1 MKNYIRTLLI
11 STCLTGA
18 LTGCDLDVVPPS
30 NISAESF
37 WKDDKDAWY
46 ALNSCYSGMDAV
58 DIWDEM
64 CTDNAHSH
72 KPWEGNYEYVQ
83 QNGINANT
91 GYGSYYFGMVRTVNN
106 FLANV
111 DRCNMDNDLRERMK
125 AEARFFRAMSY
136 LDLTTKFGKVPIIT
150 TVMDYDAPTV
160 PRDDVEKVRTFI
172 LTELDEI
179 SKILPESYD
188 GSSMNEKGRIT
199 RYGALALRARAAL
212 YFGNYPEAE
221 KSAGAV
227 MAPDKFSLFRIS
239 ELNDDQKK
247 EAEEMKAY
255 MDYAAKGLDE
265 DKFLKG
271 MFSYE
276 ALWFDENA
284 SPDNPEYVVTRE
296 YMSDANNNDWTR
308 YTYFIPKSLSIQDGY
323 CSYEPMQDL
332 IDAYWDAD
340 GKTLRN
346 NITMEKRKADF
357 EAMWKDFEKE
367 KDDQKGFF
375 ELVKKTD
382 LMKYEY
388 MKEFRNR
395 DSRLYASMLFPFK
408 GWHETAK
415 GEFYLMVNPEIFGSS
430 NGNETWTG
438 YCYRK
443 MVALSPYNLSN
454 SPADYPVIRYA
465 EVLLTFAE
473 AHLLNKGW
481 DTEVTG
487 ALNLLRDR
495 CGMPDVPASMS
506 KEEGLEFIR
515 NERRIELAAE
525 GHRFDDIRR
534 YGSDYCKKVMN
545 GPTYAPNGY
554 TVINKV
560 WNDRLMLMPIPQSA
574 IDLNPLLKD
583 DQNPGY

>member
-1 MKNYIRTLLI
+1 MKRNVRNLLI
-11 STCLTGA
+11 GLCLTGGLA
-18 LTGCDLDVVPPS
+18 GCDLDVIPPA
-30 NISAESF
+30 NIAAESF

-46 ALNSCYSGMDAV
+46 ALNACYSGMDAV

-72 KPWEGNYEYVQ
+72 KPWEGNYELVQ
-83 QNGINANT
+83 QNGINASA

-106 FLANV
+106 FLVNV
-111 DRCNMDNDLRERMK
+111 ENCNMDATLRERMK

-136 LDLTTKFGKVPIIT
+136 LDLTTKFGKVPIVT
-150 TVMDYDAPTV
+150 TVMDYDAPNV
-160 PRDDVEKVRTFI
+160 PRDEVEQVRAFI
-172 LTELDEI
+172 LQELQEI
-179 SKILPESYD
+179 SEILPESYD
-188 GSSMNEKGRIT
+188 GSSMNEVGRIT

-212 YFGNYPEAE
+212 YFGNYAEAE
-221 KSAGAV
+221 KSAAAV
-227 MAPDKFSLFRIS
+227 MNSGKYSLFKIS
-239 ELNDDQKK
+239 SLNDAQNK
-247 EAEEMKAY
+247 EAAEMDAY
-255 MDYAAKGLDE
+255 MDYEAKGLDRE
-265 DKFLKG
+265 KFLLG

-276 ALWFDENA
+276 SLWFEENA
-284 SPDNPEYVVTRE
+284 SPANPEFVVTRE
-296 YMSDANNNDWTR
+296 YMADANNNDWCR
-308 YTYFIPKSLSIQDGY
+308 YTYFIPKSLSVKDGY

-346 NITMEKRKADF
+346 DITMEQRKANF
-357 EAMWKDFEKE
+357 EAMWKDFEE
-367 KDDQKGFF
+367 VRNDQAAYFAK
-375 ELVKKTD
+375 VKATD
-382 LMKYEY
+382 LMQYPY
-388 MKEFRNR
+388 MEEFRNR

-415 GEFYLMVNPEIFGSS
+415 GEFYLMFDPTKINQD
-430 NGNETWTG
+430 GNETWTG
-438 YCYRK
+438 YCFRK
-443 MVALSPYNLSN
+443 MVALEPYDEYN

-473 AHLLNKGW
+473 AHLQNSGW
-481 DTEVTG
+481 DAQVTG

-495 CGMPDVPASMS
+495 CGMPDVPASLS
-506 KEEGLEFIR
+506 KEEGINFIR

-534 YGSDYCKKVMN
+534 YGSDYCKQVMN
-545 GPTYAPNGY
+545 GPSYAPNGY
-554 TVINKV
+554 QVINKV
-560 WNDRLMLMPIPQSA
+560 WDDRLLLMPIPQSS

>member
-1 MKNYIRTLLI
+1 MKRNVRNLLI
-11 STCLTGA
+11 GLCLTGGLA
-18 LTGCDLDVVPPS
+18 GCDLDVIPPA
-30 NISAESF
+30 NIAAESF

-46 ALNSCYSGMDAV
+46 ALNACYSGMDAV

-72 KPWEGNYEYVQ
+72 KPWEGNYELVQ
-83 QNGINANT
+83 QNGINASA

-106 FLANV
+106 FLVNV
-111 DRCNMDNDLRERMK
+111 ENCNMDATLRERMK

-136 LDLTTKFGKVPIIT
+136 LDLTTKFGKVPIVT
-150 TVMDYDAPTV
+150 AVMDYDAPNV
-160 PRDDVEKVRTFI
+160 PRDEVEQVRAFI
-172 LTELDEI
+172 LQELQEI
-179 SKILPESYD
+179 SEILPESYD
-188 GSSMNEKGRIT
+188 GSSMNEVGRIT

-212 YFGNYPEAE
+212 YFGNYAEAE
-221 KSAGAV
+221 KSAAAV
-227 MAPDKFSLFRIS
+227 MNSGKYSLFKIS
-239 ELNDDQKK
+239 SLNDAQNK
-247 EAEEMKAY
+247 EAAEMDAY
-255 MDYAAKGLDE
+255 MDYEAKGLDRE
-265 DKFLKG
+265 KFLLG

-276 ALWFDENA
+276 SLWFEENA
-284 SPDNPEYVVTRE
+284 SPANPEFVVTRE
-296 YMSDANNNDWTR
+296 YMADANNNDWCR
-308 YTYFIPKSLSIQDGY
+308 YTYFIPKSLSVKDGY

-346 NITMEKRKADF
+346 DITMEQRKANF
-357 EAMWKDFEKE
+357 EAMWKDFEE
-367 KDDQKGFF
+367 VRNDQAAYFAK
-375 ELVKKTD
+375 VKSTD
-382 LMKYEY
+382 LMQYPY
-388 MKEFRNR
+388 MEEFRNR

-415 GEFYLMVNPEIFGSS
+415 GEFYLMFDPTKINQD
-430 NGNETWTG
+430 GNETWTG
-438 YCYRK
+438 YCFRK
-443 MVALSPYNLSN
+443 MVALEPYDEYN

-473 AHLLNKGW
+473 AHLQNSGW
-481 DTEVTG
+481 DAQVTG

-495 CGMPDVPASMS
+495 CGMPDVPASLS
-506 KEEGLEFIR
+506 KEEGINFIR

-534 YGSDYCKKVMN
+534 YGSDYCKQVMN
-545 GPTYAPNGY
+545 GPSYAPNGY
-554 TVINKV
+554 QVINKV
-560 WNDRLMLMPIPQSA
+560 WDDRLLLMPIPQSS

>member
-1 MKNYIRTLLI
+1 MKRNVRNLLI
-11 STCLTGA
+11 GLCLTGGLA
-18 LTGCDLDVVPPS
+18 GCDLDVIPPA
-30 NISAESF
+30 NIAAESF

-46 ALNSCYSGMDAV
+46 ALNACYSGMDAV

-72 KPWEGNYEYVQ
+72 KPWEGNYELVQ
-83 QNGINANT
+83 QNGINASA

-106 FLANV
+106 FLVNV
-111 DRCNMDNDLRERMK
+111 ENCNMDATLRERMK

-136 LDLTTKFGKVPIIT
+136 LDLTTKFGKVPIVT
-150 TVMDYDAPTV
+150 TVMDYDAPNV
-160 PRDDVEKVRTFI
+160 PRDEVEQVRAFI
-172 LTELDEI
+172 LQELQEI
-179 SKILPESYD
+179 SEILPESYD
-188 GSSMNEKGRIT
+188 GSSMNEVGRIT

-212 YFGNYPEAE
+212 YFGNYAEAE
-221 KSAGAV
+221 KSAAAV
-227 MAPDKFSLFRIS
+227 MNSGKYSLFKIS
-239 ELNDDQKK
+239 SLNDAQNK
-247 EAEEMKAY
+247 EAVEMDAY
-255 MDYAAKGLDE
+255 MDYEAKGLNRE
-265 DKFLKG
+265 KFLLG

-276 ALWFDENA
+276 SLWFEENA
-284 SPDNPEYVVTRE
+284 SPANPEFVVTRE
-296 YMSDANNNDWTR
+296 YMADANNNDWCR
-308 YTYFIPKSLSIQDGY
+308 YTYFIPKSLSVKDGY

-346 NITMEKRKADF
+346 DITMEQRKANF
-357 EAMWKDFEKE
+357 EAMWKDFEE
-367 KDDQKGFF
+367 VRNDQAAYFAK
-375 ELVKKTD
+375 VKSTD
-382 LMKYEY
+382 LMQYPY
-388 MKEFRNR
+388 MEEFRNR

-415 GEFYLMVNPEIFGSS
+415 GEFYLMFDPTKINQD
-430 NGNETWTG
+430 GNETWTG
-438 YCYRK
+438 YCFRK
-443 MVALSPYNLSN
+443 MVALEPYDEYN

-473 AHLLNKGW
+473 AHLQNSGW
-481 DTEVTG
+481 DAQVTG

-495 CGMPDVPASMS
+495 CGMPDVPASLS
-506 KEEGLEFIR
+506 KEEGINFIR

-534 YGSDYCKKVMN
+534 YGSDYCKQVMN
-545 GPTYAPNGY
+545 GPSYAPNGY
-554 TVINKV
+554 QVINKV
-560 WNDRLMLMPIPQSA
+560 WDDRLLLMPIPQSS

>member
-1 MKNYIRTLLI
+1 MKRNVRNLLI
-11 STCLTGA
+11 GLCLTGGLA
-18 LTGCDLDVVPPS
+18 GCDLDVIPPA
-30 NISAESF
+30 NIAAESF

-46 ALNSCYSGMDAV
+46 ALNACYSGMDAV

-72 KPWEGNYEYVQ
+72 KPWEGNYELVQ
-83 QNGINANT
+83 QNGINASA

-106 FLANV
+106 FLVNV
-111 DRCNMDNDLRERMK
+111 ENCNMDATLRERMK

-136 LDLTTKFGKVPIIT
+136 LDLTTKFGKVPIVT
-150 TVMDYDAPTV
+150 TVMDYDAPNV
-160 PRDDVEKVRTFI
+160 PRDEVEQVRAFI
-172 LTELDEI
+172 LQELQEI
-179 SKILPESYD
+179 SEILPESYD
-188 GSSMNEKGRIT
+188 GSSMNEVGRIT

-212 YFGNYPEAE
+212 YFGNYAEAE
-221 KSAGAV
+221 KSAAAV
-227 MAPDKFSLFRIS
+227 MNSGKYSLFKIS
-239 ELNDDQKK
+239 SLNDAQNK
-247 EAEEMKAY
+247 EAAEMDAY
-255 MDYAAKGLDE
+255 MDYEAKGLDRE
-265 DKFLKG
+265 KFLLG

-276 ALWFDENA
+276 SLWFEKNA
-284 SPDNPEYVVTRE
+284 SPANPEFVVTRE
-296 YMSDANNNDWTR
+296 YMADANNNDWCR
-308 YTYFIPKSLSIQDGY
+308 YTYFIPKSLSVKDGY

-346 NITMEKRKADF
+346 DITMEQRKANF
-357 EAMWKDFEKE
+357 EAMWKDFEE
-367 KDDQKGFF
+367 VRNDQAAYFAK
-375 ELVKKTD
+375 VKSTD
-382 LMKYEY
+382 LMQYPY
-388 MKEFRNR
+388 MEEFRNR

-415 GEFYLMVNPEIFGSS
+415 GEFYLMFDPTKINQD
-430 NGNETWTG
+430 GNETWTG
-438 YCYRK
+438 YCFRK
-443 MVALSPYNLSN
+443 MVALEPYDEYN

-473 AHLLNKGW
+473 AHLQNSGW
-481 DTEVTG
+481 DAQVTG

-495 CGMPDVPASMS
+495 CGMPDVPASLS
-506 KEEGLEFIR
+506 KEEGINFIR

-534 YGSDYCKKVMN
+534 YGSDYCKQVMN
-545 GPTYAPNGY
+545 GPSYAPNGY
-554 TVINKV
+554 QVINKV
-560 WNDRLMLMPIPQSA
+560 WDDRLLLMPIPQSS

>member
-1 MKNYIRTLLI
+1 MKRNVRNLLI
-11 STCLTGA
+11 GLCLTGGLA
-18 LTGCDLDVVPPS
+18 GCDLDVIPPA
-30 NISAESF
+30 NIAAESF

-46 ALNSCYSGMDAV
+46 ALNACYSGMDAV

-72 KPWEGNYEYVQ
+72 KPWEGNYELVQ
-83 QNGINANT
+83 QNGINASA

-106 FLANV
+106 FLVNV
-111 DRCNMDNDLRERMK
+111 ENCNMDATLRERMK

-136 LDLTTKFGKVPIIT
+136 LDLTTKFGKVPIVT
-150 TVMDYDAPTV
+150 TVMDYDAPNV
-160 PRDDVEKVRTFI
+160 PRDEVEQVRAFI
-172 LTELDEI
+172 LQELQEI
-179 SKILPESYD
+179 SEILPESYD
-188 GSSMNEKGRIT
+188 GSSMNEVGRIT

-212 YFGNYPEAE
+212 YFGNYAEAE
-221 KSAGAV
+221 KSAAAV
-227 MAPDKFSLFRIS
+227 MNSGKYSLFKIS
-239 ELNDDQKK
+239 SLNDAQNK
-247 EAEEMKAY
+247 EAVEMDAY
-255 MDYAAKGLDE
+255 MDYEAKGLNRE
-265 DKFLKG
+265 KFLLG

-276 ALWFDENA
+276 SLWFEENA
-284 SPDNPEYVVTRE
+284 SPANPEFVVTRE
-296 YMSDANNNDWTR
+296 YMADANNNDWCR
-308 YTYFIPKSLSIQDGY
+308 YTYFIPKSLSVKDGY

-346 NITMEKRKADF
+346 DITMEHRKANF
-357 EAMWKDFEKE
+357 EAMWKDFEE
-367 KDDQKGFF
+367 VRNDQAAYFAK
-375 ELVKKTD
+375 VKSTD
-382 LMKYEY
+382 LMQYPY
-388 MKEFRNR
+388 MEEFRNR

-415 GEFYLMVNPEIFGSS
+415 GEFYLMFDPTKINQD
-430 NGNETWTG
+430 GNETWTG
-438 YCYRK
+438 YCFRK
-443 MVALSPYNLSN
+443 MVALEPYDEYN

-473 AHLLNKGW
+473 AHLQNSGW
-481 DTEVTG
+481 DAQVTG

-495 CGMPDVPASMS
+495 CGMPDVPASLS
-506 KEEGLEFIR
+506 KEEGINFIR

-534 YGSDYCKKVMN
+534 YGSDYCKQVMN
-545 GPTYAPNGY
+545 GPSYAPNGY
-554 TVINKV
+554 QVINKV
-560 WNDRLMLMPIPQSA
+560 WDDRLLLMPIPQSS

>member
-1 MKNYIRTLLI
+1 MKRNVRNLLI
-11 STCLTGA
+11 GLCLTGGLA
-18 LTGCDLDVVPPS
+18 GCDLDVIPPA
-30 NISAESF
+30 NIAAESF

-46 ALNSCYSGMDAV
+46 ALNACYSGMDAV

-72 KPWEGNYEYVQ
+72 KPWEGNYELVQ
-83 QNGINANT
+83 QNGINASA

-106 FLANV
+106 FLVNV
-111 DRCNMDNDLRERMK
+111 ENCNMDATLRERMK

-136 LDLTTKFGKVPIIT
+136 LDLTTKFGKVPIVT
-150 TVMDYDAPTV
+150 TVMDYDAPNV
-160 PRDDVEKVRTFI
+160 PRDEVEQVRAFI
-172 LTELDEI
+172 LQELQEI
-179 SKILPESYD
+179 SEILPESYD
-188 GSSMNEKGRIT
+188 GSSMNEVGRIT

-212 YFGNYPEAE
+212 YFGNYAEAE
-221 KSAGAV
+221 KSAAAV
-227 MAPDKFSLFRIS
+227 MNSGKYSLFKIS
-239 ELNDDQKK
+239 SLNDAQNK
-247 EAEEMKAY
+247 EAAEMDAY
-255 MDYAAKGLDE
+255 MDYEAKGLDRE
-265 DKFLKG
+265 KFLLG

-276 ALWFDENA
+276 SLWFEENA
-284 SPDNPEYVVTRE
+284 SPANPEFVVTRE
-296 YMSDANNNDWTR
+296 YMADANNNDWCR
-308 YTYFIPKSLSIQDGY
+308 YTYFIPKSLSVKDGY

-346 NITMEKRKADF
+346 DITMEQRKANF
-357 EAMWKDFEKE
+357 EAMWKDFEE
-367 KDDQKGFF
+367 VRNDQAAYFAK
-375 ELVKKTD
+375 VKSTD
-382 LMKYEY
+382 LMQYPY
-388 MKEFRNR
+388 MEEFRNR

-415 GEFYLMVNPEIFGSS
+415 GEFYLMFNPTKI
-430 NGNETWTG
+430 NQDGNETWTG
-438 YCYRK
+438 YCFRK
-443 MVALSPYNLSN
+443 MVALEPYDEYN

-473 AHLLNKGW
+473 AHLQNSGW
-481 DTEVTG
+481 DAQVTG

-495 CGMPDVPASMS
+495 CGMPDVPASLS
-506 KEEGLEFIR
+506 KEEGINFIR

-534 YGSDYCKKVMN
+534 YGSDYCKQVMN
-545 GPTYAPNGY
+545 GPSYAPNGY
-554 TVINKV
+554 QVINKV
-560 WNDRLMLMPIPQSA
+560 WDDRLLLMPIPQSS

>member
-1 MKNYIRTLLI
+1 MKRNVRNLLI
-11 STCLTGA
+11 GLCLTGGLA
-18 LTGCDLDVVPPS
+18 GCDLDVIPPA
-30 NISAESF
+30 NIAAESF

-46 ALNSCYSGMDAV
+46 ALNACYSGMDAV

-72 KPWEGNYEYVQ
+72 KPWEGNYELVQ
-83 QNGINANT
+83 QNGINASA

-106 FLANV
+106 FLVNV
-111 DRCNMDNDLRERMK
+111 ENCNMDATLRERMK

-136 LDLTTKFGKVPIIT
+136 LDLTTKFGKVPIVT
-150 TVMDYDAPTV
+150 TVMDYDAPNV
-160 PRDDVEKVRTFI
+160 PRDEVEQVRAFI
-172 LTELDEI
+172 LQELQEI
-179 SKILPESYD
+179 SEILPESYD
-188 GSSMNEKGRIT
+188 GSSMNEVGRIT

-212 YFGNYPEAE
+212 YFGNYAEAE
-221 KSAGAV
+221 KSAAAV
-227 MAPDKFSLFRIS
+227 MNSGKYSLFKIS
-239 ELNDDQKK
+239 SLNDAQNK
-247 EAEEMKAY
+247 EAAEMDAY
-255 MDYAAKGLDE
+255 MDYEAKGLDRE
-265 DKFLKG
+265 KFLLG

-276 ALWFDENA
+276 SLWFEENA
-284 SPDNPEYVVTRE
+284 SPANPEFVVTRE
-296 YMSDANNNDWTR
+296 YMADANNNDWCR
-308 YTYFIPKSLSIQDGY
+308 YTYFIPKSLSVKDGY

-346 NITMEKRKADF
+346 DITMEQRKANF
-357 EAMWKDFEKE
+357 EAMWKDFEE
-367 KDDQKGFF
+367 VRNDQAAYFAK
-375 ELVKKTD
+375 VKSTD
-382 LMKYEY
+382 LMQYPY
-388 MKEFRNR
+388 MEEFRNR

-415 GEFYLMVNPEIFGSS
+415 GEFYLMFDPTKINQD
-430 NGNETWTG
+430 GNETWTG
-438 YCYRK
+438 YCFRK
-443 MVALSPYNLSN
+443 MVALEPYDEYN

-473 AHLLNKGW
+473 SHLQNSGW
-481 DTEVTG
+481 DAQVTG

-495 CGMPDVPASMS
+495 CGMPDVPASLS
-506 KEEGLEFIR
+506 KEEGINFIR

-534 YGSDYCKKVMN
+534 YGSDYCKQVMN
-545 GPTYAPNGY
+545 GPSYAPNGY
-554 TVINKV
+554 QVINKV
-560 WNDRLMLMPIPQSA
+560 WDDRLLLMPIPQSS

>member
-1 MKNYIRTLLI
+1 MKRNVRNLLI
-11 STCLTGA
+11 GLCLTGGLA
-18 LTGCDLDVVPPS
+18 GCDLDVIPLA
-30 NISAESF
+30 NIAAESF

-46 ALNSCYSGMDAV
+46 ALNACYSGMDAV

-72 KPWEGNYEYVQ
+72 KPWEGNYELVQ
-83 QNGINANT
+83 QNGINASA

-106 FLANV
+106 FLVNV
-111 DRCNMDNDLRERMK
+111 ENCNMDATLRERMK

-136 LDLTTKFGKVPIIT
+136 LDLTTKFGKVPIVT
-150 TVMDYDAPTV
+150 TVMDYDAPNV
-160 PRDDVEKVRTFI
+160 PRDEVEQVRAFI
-172 LTELDEI
+172 LQELQEI
-179 SKILPESYD
+179 SEILPESYD
-188 GSSMNEKGRIT
+188 GSSMNEVGRIT

-212 YFGNYPEAE
+212 YFGNYAEAE
-221 KSAGAV
+221 KSAAAV
-227 MAPDKFSLFRIS
+227 MNSGKYSLFKIS
-239 ELNDDQKK
+239 SLNDAQNK
-247 EAEEMKAY
+247 EAAEMDAY
-255 MDYAAKGLDE
+255 MDYEAKGLDRE
-265 DKFLKG
+265 KFLLG

-276 ALWFDENA
+276 SLWFEENA
-284 SPDNPEYVVTRE
+284 SPANPEFVVTRE
-296 YMSDANNNDWTR
+296 YMADANNNDWCR
-308 YTYFIPKSLSIQDGY
+308 YTYFIPKSLSVKDGY

-346 NITMEKRKADF
+346 DITMEQRKANF
-357 EAMWKDFEKE
+357 EAMWKDFEE
-367 KDDQKGFF
+367 VRNDQAAYFAK
-375 ELVKKTD
+375 VKSTD
-382 LMKYEY
+382 LMQYPY
-388 MKEFRNR
+388 MEEFRNR

-415 GEFYLMVNPEIFGSS
+415 GEFYLMFDPTKINQD
-430 NGNETWTG
+430 GNETWTG
-438 YCYRK
+438 YCFRK
-443 MVALSPYNLSN
+443 MVALEPYDEYN

-473 AHLLNKGW
+473 AHLQNSGW
-481 DTEVTG
+481 DAQVTG

-495 CGMPDVPASMS
+495 CGMPDVPASLS
-506 KEEGLEFIR
+506 KEEGINFIR

-534 YGSDYCKKVMN
+534 YGSDYCKQVMN
-545 GPTYAPNGY
+545 GPSYAPNGY
-554 TVINKV
+554 QVINKV
-560 WNDRLMLMPIPQSA
+560 WDDRLLLMPIPQSS

>member
-1 MKNYIRTLLI
+1 MKRNVRNLLI
-11 STCLTGA
+11 GLCLTGGLA
-18 LTGCDLDVVPPS
+18 GCDLDVIPPA
-30 NISAESF
+30 NIAAESF

-46 ALNSCYSGMDAV
+46 ALNACYSGMDAV

-72 KPWEGNYEYVQ
+72 KPWEGNYELVQ
-83 QNGINANT
+83 QNGINASA

-106 FLANV
+106 FLVNV
-111 DRCNMDNDLRERMK
+111 ENCNMDATLRERMK

-136 LDLTTKFGKVPIIT
+136 LDLTTKFGKVPIVT
-150 TVMDYDAPTV
+150 TVMDYDAPNV
-160 PRDDVEKVRTFI
+160 PRDEVEQVRAFI
-172 LTELDEI
+172 LQELQEI
-179 SKILPESYD
+179 SEILPESYD
-188 GSSMNEKGRIT
+188 GSSMNEVGRIT

-212 YFGNYPEAE
+212 YFGNYAEAE
-221 KSAGAV
+221 KSAAAV
-227 MAPDKFSLFRIS
+227 MNSGKYSLFKIS
-239 ELNDDQKK
+239 SLNDAQNK
-247 EAEEMKAY
+247 EAAEMDAY
-255 MDYAAKGLDE
+255 MDYEAKGLDRE
-265 DKFLKG
+265 KFLLG

-276 ALWFDENA
+276 SLWFEENA
-284 SPDNPEYVVTRE
+284 SPANPEFVVTRE
-296 YMSDANNNDWTR
+296 YMADANNNDWCR
-308 YTYFIPKSLSIQDGY
+308 YTYFIPKSLSVKDGY

-346 NITMEKRKADF
+346 DITIEQRKANF
-357 EAMWKDFEKE
+357 EAMWKDFEE
-367 KDDQKGFF
+367 VRNDQAAYFAK
-375 ELVKKTD
+375 VKSTD
-382 LMKYEY
+382 LMQYPY
-388 MKEFRNR
+388 MEEFRNR

-415 GEFYLMVNPEIFGSS
+415 GEFYLMFDPTKINQD
-430 NGNETWTG
+430 GNETWTG
-438 YCYRK
+438 YCFRK
-443 MVALSPYNLSN
+443 MVALEPYDEYN

-473 AHLLNKGW
+473 AHLQNSGW
-481 DTEVTG
+481 DAQVTG

-495 CGMPDVPASMS
+495 CGMPDVPASLS
-506 KEEGLEFIR
+506 KEEGINFIR

-534 YGSDYCKKVMN
+534 YGSDYCKQVMN
-545 GPTYAPNGY
+545 GPSYAPNGY
-554 TVINKV
+554 QVINKV
-560 WNDRLMLMPIPQSA
+560 WDDRLLLMPIPQSS

>member
-1 MKNYIRTLLI
+1 MKRNVRNLLI
-11 STCLTGA
+11 GLCLTGGLA
-18 LTGCDLDVVPPS
+18 GCDLDVIPPA
-30 NISAESF
+30 NIAAESF

-46 ALNSCYSGMDAV
+46 ALNACYSGMDAV

-72 KPWEGNYEYVQ
+72 KPWEGNYELVQ
-83 QNGINANT
+83 QNGINASA

-106 FLANV
+106 FLVNV
-111 DRCNMDNDLRERMK
+111 ENCNMDATLRERMK

-136 LDLTTKFGKVPIIT
+136 LDLTTKFGKVPIVT
-150 TVMDYDAPTV
+150 TVMDYDAPNV
-160 PRDDVEKVRTFI
+160 PRDEVEQVRAFI
-172 LTELDEI
+172 LQELQEI
-179 SKILPESYD
+179 SEILPESYD
-188 GSSMNEKGRIT
+188 GSSMNEVGRIT

-212 YFGNYPEAE
+212 YFGNYAEAE
-221 KSAGAV
+221 KSAAAV
-227 MAPDKFSLFRIS
+227 MNSGKYSLFKIS
-239 ELNDDQKK
+239 SLNDAQNK
-247 EAEEMKAY
+247 EAAEMDAY
-255 MDYAAKGLDE
+255 MDYEAKGLNRE
-265 DKFLKG
+265 KFLLG

-276 ALWFDENA
+276 SLWFEENA
-284 SPDNPEYVVTRE
+284 SPANPEFVVTRE
-296 YMSDANNNDWTR
+296 YMADANNNDWCR
-308 YTYFIPKSLSIQDGY
+308 YTYFIPKSLSVKDGY

-346 NITMEKRKADF
+346 DITMEQRKANF
-357 EAMWKDFEKE
+357 EAMWKDFEE
-367 KDDQKGFF
+367 VRNDQAAYFAK
-375 ELVKKTD
+375 VKSTD
-382 LMKYEY
+382 LMQYPY
-388 MKEFRNR
+388 MEEFRNR

-415 GEFYLMVNPEIFGSS
+415 GEFYLMFDPTKINQD
-430 NGNETWTG
+430 GNETWTG
-438 YCYRK
+438 YCFRK
-443 MVALSPYNLSN
+443 MVALEPYDEYN

-473 AHLLNKGW
+473 AHLQNSGW
-481 DTEVTG
+481 DAQVTG

-495 CGMPDVPASMS
+495 CGMPDVPASLS
-506 KEEGLEFIR
+506 KEEGINFIR

-534 YGSDYCKKVMN
+534 YGSDYCKQVMN
-545 GPTYAPNGY
+545 GPSYAPNGY
-554 TVINKV
+554 QVINKV
-560 WNDRLMLMPIPQSA
+560 WDDRLLLMPIPQSS

>member
-1 MKNYIRTLLI
+1 MKRNVRNLLI
-11 STCLTGA
+11 GLCLTGGLA
-18 LTGCDLDVVPPS
+18 GCDLDVIPPA
-30 NISAESF
+30 NIAAESF

-46 ALNSCYSGMDAV
+46 ALNACYSGMDAV

-72 KPWEGNYEYVQ
+72 KPWEGNYELVQ
-83 QNGINANT
+83 QNGINTSA

-106 FLANV
+106 FLVNV
-111 DRCNMDNDLRERMK
+111 ENCNMDATLRERMK

-136 LDLTTKFGKVPIIT
+136 LDLTTKFGKVPIVT
-150 TVMDYDAPTV
+150 TVMDYDAPNV
-160 PRDDVEKVRTFI
+160 PRDEVEQVRAFI
-172 LTELDEI
+172 LQELQEI
-179 SKILPESYD
+179 SEILPESYD
-188 GSSMNEKGRIT
+188 GSSMNEVGRIT

-212 YFGNYPEAE
+212 YFGNYAEAE
-221 KSAGAV
+221 KSAAAV
-227 MAPDKFSLFRIS
+227 MNSGKYSLFKIS
-239 ELNDDQKK
+239 SLNDAQNK
-247 EAEEMKAY
+247 EAAEMDAY
-255 MDYAAKGLDE
+255 MDYEAKGLDRE
-265 DKFLKG
+265 KFLLG

-276 ALWFDENA
+276 SLWFEENA
-284 SPDNPEYVVTRE
+284 SPANPEFVVTRE
-296 YMSDANNNDWTR
+296 YMADANNNDWCR
-308 YTYFIPKSLSIQDGY
+308 YTYFIPKSLSVKDGY

-346 NITMEKRKADF
+346 DITMEQRKANF
-357 EAMWKDFEKE
+357 EAMWKDFEE
-367 KDDQKGFF
+367 VRNDQAAYFAK
-375 ELVKKTD
+375 VKSTD
-382 LMKYEY
+382 LMQYPY
-388 MKEFRNR
+388 MEEFRNR

-415 GEFYLMVNPEIFGSS
+415 GEFYLMFDPTKINQD
-430 NGNETWTG
+430 GNETWTG
-438 YCYRK
+438 YCFRK
-443 MVALSPYNLSN
+443 MVALEPYDEYN

-473 AHLLNKGW
+473 AHLQNSGW
-481 DTEVTG
+481 DAQVTG

-495 CGMPDVPASMS
+495 CGMPDVPASLS
-506 KEEGLEFIR
+506 KEEGINFIR

-534 YGSDYCKKVMN
+534 YGSDYCKQVMN
-545 GPTYAPNGY
+545 GPSYAPNGY
-554 TVINKV
+554 QVINKV
-560 WNDRLMLMPIPQSA
+560 WDDRLLLMPIPQSS

>member
-1 MKNYIRTLLI
+1 MKRNVRNLLI
-11 STCLTGA
+11 GLCLTGGLA
-18 LTGCDLDVVPPS
+18 GCDLDVIPPA
-30 NISAESF
+30 NIAAESF

-46 ALNSCYSGMDAV
+46 ALNACYSGMDAV

-72 KPWEGNYEYVQ
+72 KPWEGNYELVQ
-83 QNGINANT
+83 QNGINASA

-106 FLANV
+106 FLVNV
-111 DRCNMDNDLRERMK
+111 ENCNMDATLRERMK

-136 LDLTTKFGKVPIIT
+136 LDLTTKFGKVPIVT
-150 TVMDYDAPTV
+150 TVMDYDAPNV
-160 PRDDVEKVRTFI
+160 PRDEVEKVRAFI
-172 LTELDEI
+172 LQELQEI
-179 SKILPESYD
+179 SEILPESYD
-188 GSSMNEKGRIT
+188 GSSMNEVGRIT

-212 YFGNYPEAE
+212 YFGNYAEAE
-221 KSAGAV
+221 KSAAAV
-227 MAPDKFSLFRIS
+227 MNSGKYSLFKIS
-239 ELNDDQKK
+239 SLNDAQNK
-247 EAEEMKAY
+247 EAAEMDAY
-255 MDYAAKGLDE
+255 MDYEEKGLDRE
-265 DKFLKG
+265 KFLLG

-276 ALWFDENA
+276 SLWFEQNA
-284 SPDNPEYVVTRE
+284 SPANPEFVVTRE
-296 YMSDANNNDWTR
+296 YMADANNNDWCR
-308 YTYFIPKSLSIQDGY
+308 YTYFIPKSLSIKDGY

-346 NITMEKRKADF
+346 NITMEQRKANF
-357 EAMWKDFEKE
+357 EAMWKDFEE
-367 KDDQKGFF
+367 VRNDQAAYFAK
-375 ELVKKTD
+375 VKSTD
-382 LMKYEY
+382 LMQYPY
-388 MKEFRNR
+388 MDEFRNR

-415 GEFYLMVNPEIFGSS
+415 GEFYLMFDPTKINQD
-430 NGNETWTG
+430 GNETWTG
-438 YCYRK
+438 YCFRK
-443 MVALSPYNLSN
+443 MVALEPYDEYN

-473 AHLLNKGW
+473 AHLQNSGW
-481 DTEVTG
+481 DAQVTG

-495 CGMPDVPASMS
+495 CGMPNVPASLS
-506 KEEGLEFIR
+506 KEEGINFIR

-534 YGSDYCKKVMN
+534 YGSDYCKQVMN
-545 GPTYAPNGY
+545 GPSYAPNGY
-554 TVINKV
+554 QVINKV
-560 WNDRLMLMPIPQSA
+560 WDDRLLLMPIPQGS